1 MSKIV
6 KAQNG
11 LSFAI
16 PIIRTLSQVFPRIGV
31 LQGIFSQP
39 KEVVGEKEL
48 NNAFRTYALK
58 KSQELGKKSVER
70 FTVPKTT
77 SDEQS
82 DATRVA
88 RPVVVPTRRD
98 IDLHLVGTRAIPVYG
113 KQSGT
118 STPVMGKK
126 KKTRKARPTIT
137 RTPDAES
144 TSVPVGSGAI
154 AGSED
159 TAQRDTVRVTNGAS
173 VENANSQDTVKVQ
186 HENAEN
192 TEQTIDDR
200 NILQRLGDRWARRKA
215 KNSKP
220 KTKEP
225 STNPPQE
232 NKGLVKRGFSYIKEH
247 PIKSTLIGGTTVF
260 FVGPKPFVGAWD
272 VTSGIIKNRAKA
284 WSFDENKDKDK
295 LQNTNSIQKQVSV
308 QNDTTQA
315 YNGFLINQQNLVE

>member
-6 KAQNG
+6 KAQAGVAVKSIPVQRYPTINVGEIISNLTKNG
-11 LSFAI
+11 AEVGREAI
-16 PIIRTLSQVFPRIGV
+16 SIGSRIGK
-31 LQGIFSQP
+31 G
-39 KEVVGEKEL
+39 
-48 NNAFRTYALK
+48 ALK
-58 KSQELGKKSVER
+58 ILSGPLGILALALSGDMDAQQPHSEMGRLQETHRLTK
-70 FTVPKTT
+70 
-77 SDEQS
+77 
-82 DATRVA
+82 
-88 RPVVVPTRRD
+88 
-98 IDLHLVGTRAIPVYG
+98 RAIPVYG

-126 KKTRKARPTIT
+126 KKTTKARPTIT

-144 TSVPVGSGAI
+144 TSVPIGSGAI
-154 AGSED
+154 AGTED
-159 TAQRDTVRVTNGAS
+159 AAQRDTVRVTNGTA
-173 VENANSQDTVKVQ
+173 VENATPQDTVKVQ

-295 LQNTNSIQKQVSV
+295 LQNTDSIQKQAPV

>member
-1 MSKIV
+1 
-6 KAQNG
+6 
-11 LSFAI
+11 
-16 PIIRTLSQVFPRIGV
+16 
-31 LQGIFSQP
+31 
-39 KEVVGEKEL
+39 
-48 NNAFRTYALK
+48 
-58 KSQELGKKSVER
+58 
-70 FTVPKTT
+70 
-77 SDEQS
+77 
-82 DATRVA
+82 
-88 RPVVVPTRRD
+88 
-98 IDLHLVGTRAIPVYG
+98 
-113 KQSGT
+113 
-118 STPVMGKK
+118 MGKK

-186 HENAEN
+186 HENTEN
-192 TEQTIDDR
+192 TQQATDDR

>member
-1 MSKIV
+1 MSKII
-6 KAQNG
+6 KAQAG
-11 LSFAI
+11 VAVRAI
-16 PIIRTLSQVFPRIGV
+16 PKIAPALPAIGSVVSKVLPVIGGVPGVIAQTLFNIATGGKSGRPGASQRN
-31 LQGIFSQP
+31 S
-39 KEVVGEKEL
+39 E
-48 NNAFRTYALK
+48 
-58 KSQELGKKSVER
+58 SSVAAA
-70 FTVPKTT
+70 
-77 SDEQS
+77 
-82 DATRVA
+82 DATRVL
-88 RPVVVPTRRD
+88 RPVIVPIRRD
-98 IDLHLVGTRAIPVYG
+98 VNLHLGETRAIPVYG

-126 KKTRKARPTIT
+126 KKARKARPTIT
-137 RTPDAES
+137 RTQDAES

-159 TAQRDTVRVTNGAS
+159 TAQRDTVRVTNGAAA
-173 VENANSQDTVKVQ
+173 ENANSQDTVKVQ

-192 TEQTIDDR
+192 TEQTTDDR

-225 STNPPQE
+225 PTNPQQE
-232 NKGLVKRGFSYIKEH
+232 NKGLVKRGFGYIKEH

-272 VTSGIIKNRAKA
+272 VTSGIITNRAKA
-284 WSFDENKDKDK
+284 WSFDEDKDKDK
-295 LQNTNSIQKQVSV
+295 SQNTDSIQKQAPV
-308 QNDTTQA
+308 QKDTTQS

>member
-1 MSKIV
+1 MNKII

-11 LSFAI
+11 LSFTI
-16 PIIRTLSQVFPRIGV
+16 PIIRTLSQVFPKIGI
-31 LQGIFSQP
+31 LPGMFSPQ

-58 KSQELGKKSVER
+58 KAQELRKKSVER
-70 FTVPKTT
+70 FTVPRAT
-77 SDEQS
+77 SAEQS
-82 DATRVA
+82 DATKVYI
-88 RPVVVPTRRD
+88 PVVMPTRRY
-98 IDLHLVGTRAIPVYG
+98 INLHLGETRAIPVYG

-126 KKTRKARPTIT
+126 KKARKARPTIT
-137 RTPDAES
+137 RTSDAES
-144 TSVPVGSGAI
+144 TSVPVGSSTI

-159 TAQRDTVRVTNGAS
+159 AAQRDTVRVTNGAA
-173 VENANSQDTVKVQ
+173 VENTAPQDTVNVQ
-186 HENAEN
+186 HKNAEN
-192 TEQTIDDR
+192 TEQTTDDR

-215 KNSKP
+215 KNSKS

-225 STNPPQE
+225 STNPQQE
-232 NKGLVKRGFSYIKEH
+232 NKGLVKRGFGYIKEH

-284 WSFDENKDKDK
+284 WSFDEDKDKDK
-295 LQNTNSIQKQVSV
+295 SQNTDSIQKQAPV